1 MTVKN
6 VFQKLP
12 ESEKKLSIATAAARL
27 FSSRGYIETSME
39 DIAAEVKMSKSL
51 LYYYFQNK
59 SEILYFVL
67 TTFLNFVLANTRDH
81 LKGIENPAEKLRQII
96 SGHVKTY
103 SEHMY
108 LAKTLLNES
117 NNLPSTKLKKI
128 ESLEREY
135 FSVISEN
142 ISAYCGKQLDMN
154 RLTVITFTLLGMCN
168 WIYAW
173 YDPKGHVK
181 PEQLSEI
188 IFNIFVGQFW
198 NDFPVCP

>member
-1 MTVKN
+1 MKN
-6 VFQKLP
+6 VFKELP
-12 ESEKKLSIATAAARL
+12 ESEKKLSIATAAAQL

-39 DIAAEVKMSKSL
+39 DIAAAGKMSKSL
-51 LYYYFQNK
+51 LYYYFKNK

-67 TTFLNFVLANTRDH
+67 TTFLNFVLANTRDY
-81 LKGIENPAEKLRQII
+81 LKGIDDPGEKLRRII
-96 SGHVKTY
+96 LGHVKTY

-117 NNLPSTKLKKI
+117 HSLPSTKLKKTD
-128 ESLEREY
+128 SLEKEY
-135 FSVISEN
+135 FQIISNN
-142 ISAYCGKQLDMN
+142 ISDYCGSRLDKN
-154 RLTVITFTLLGMCN
+154 RLTAVTFTLLGMCN

-173 YDPKGHVK
+173 YDPDGPIK

-198 NDFPVCP
+198 TDIH